1 MKKATEIIS
10 YFNESNDVKKVLK
23 KFLNELEDLQE
34 YRANLELE
42 LDNSGLLNSS
52 SGKTFYKADG
62 LLDKAIETYKKI
74 L

>member
-42 LDNSGLLNSS
+42 LDNSGLLNSN
-52 SGKTFYKADG
+52 SGKIFYKADG